1 MFWFVVIC
9 HFMQLFA
16 FSEDR
21 QNYFTLDTGL
31 DHLDS
36 QTMSIWWGNPEFW
49 HCVRAWNALS
59 WIHMCETGCRLN
71 CSRLF
76 RDHRST
82 SRSPTQP
89 WGTSH
94 TFGMHTHTWH
104 YTTMNQHIRTLKIF
118 PKFSLTSSTY
128 PTMGRATFA
137 NKVKTWLHLAGAQM
151 LWIVPSA
158 DLTKVINFYFH

>member
-1 MFWFVVIC
+1 MLWFVSSLLSVRTDKITS
-9 HFMQLFA
+9 LWTLVP
-16 FSEDR
+16 FS
-21 QNYFTLDTGL
+21 
-31 DHLDS
+31 LDS

-49 HCVRAWNALS
+49 RCVWAWNALS

-76 RDHRST
+76 RDHTSS

-118 PKFSLTSSTY
+118 PKFSLTSSTIQQWA
-128 PTMGRATFA
+128 G
-137 NKVKTWLHLAGAQM
+137 LHLQIRSRHDFIWLEHRG
-151 LWIVPSA
+151 
-158 DLTKVINFYFH
+158 FG